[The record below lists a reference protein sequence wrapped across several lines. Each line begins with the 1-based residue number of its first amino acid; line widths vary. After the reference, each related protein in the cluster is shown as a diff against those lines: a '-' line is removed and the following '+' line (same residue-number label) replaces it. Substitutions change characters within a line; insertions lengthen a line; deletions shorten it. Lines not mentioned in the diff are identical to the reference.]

1 MGDRI
6 NQDGMQWLTRSA
18 PMWQRRAFLK
28 AAGAGFAASLLPQ
41 RAMALQRSELVFASA
56 VQTAS
61 GGYGAVLLGERGDLI
76 ANIDLPARG
85 HDITVSREAGRGV
98 VFARQPGTFAV
109 VFDPVGREAP
119 VTLTS
124 IEGRH
129 FFGHG
134 VFSPDGRLLYATES
148 DFEAAQGVVGIY
160 DATDSYRRLGEFP
173 TYGTGPHEM
182 LLMPDGVTFVVANG
196 GIETHPDFGRAELN
210 LDTMDPSIAFI
221 DRRDGRL
228 VGQLRLDAGLHQLSI
243 RHMAVDGRGRV
254 WFGCQYRGAPSD
266 RPQLVGYATM
276 DGDIRLMELPQDT
289 LADLR
294 NYVGSVAASID
305 GTRVAV
311 SSPEGDLLVA
321 IDVEGK
327 RPVLVEELRNGCG
340 LAADGAGFVATS
352 GPGEMIG
359 IAGAERER
367 QQFDFQFDNHML
379 RVG

>member
-1 MGDRI
+1 
-6 NQDGMQWLTRSA
+6 
-18 PMWQRRAFLK
+18 MWQRRAFLK
-28 AAGAGFAASLLPQ
+28 AAGAGFAGGLLPSQ
-41 RAMALQRSELVFASA
+41 VAALERSELVFASS

-76 ANIDLPARG
+76 ASIDLPDRG

-109 VFDPVGREAP
+109 VFDPAGREAP

-124 IEGRH
+124 VEGRH

-148 DFEAAQGVVGIY
+148 DFEAAQGVIGIF
-160 DATDSYRRLGEFP
+160 DAVDGYRRIGEFP

-210 LDTMDPSIAFI
+210 IDTMDPSIVFV

-228 VGQLRLDAGLHQLSI
+228 VGQLRLDAALHQLSI
-243 RHMAVDGRGRV
+243 RHMAIDGRGRV
-254 WFGCQYRGAPSD
+254 WFGCQYKGALAH
-266 RPQLVGYATM
+266 RPQLVGYATL
-276 DGDIRLMELPQDT
+276 DGAIELIELPRGT

-294 NYVGSVAASID
+294 NYVGSVAVSAD
-305 GTRVAV
+305 GATVAV

-321 IDVEGK
+321 IDADGK
-327 RPVLVEELRNGCG
+327 RPVLVETLRNGCG
-340 LAADGAGFVATS
+340 LAADGMGFVATS
-352 GPGEMIG
+352 GEGEMVG
-359 IAGAERER
+359 LNGAERER
-367 QQFDFQFDNHML
+367 QRFEFLFDNHLL
-379 RVG
+379 RVS

>member
-1 MGDRI
+1 
-6 NQDGMQWLTRSA
+6 
-18 PMWQRRAFLK
+18 MWERRAFLQ
-28 AAGAGFAASLLPQ
+28 AAGLGFAASLLPQ
-41 RAMALQRSELVFASA
+41 QLRALERNELVFASS

-76 ANIDLPARG
+76 ASIELPDRG
-85 HDITVSREAGRGV
+85 HDITISREAGRGV

-109 VFDPVGREAP
+109 VFDPTGKQAP

-124 IEGRH
+124 VAGRH
-129 FFGHG
+129 YYGHG

-160 DATDSYRRLGEFP
+160 DASDGYRRIGEFP

-210 LDTMDPSIAFI
+210 IETMDPSVVFI

-243 RHMAVDGRGRV
+243 RHMAIDGRGRV
-254 WFGCQYRGAPSD
+254 WFGCQYKGAPGDS
-266 RPQLVGYATM
+266 PQLVGYATM
-276 DGDIRLMELPQDT
+276 DGAINLIELPPGT

-294 NYVGSVAASID
+294 NYVGSVAASAD
-305 GTRVAV
+305 GTTVAV

-327 RPVLVEELRNGCG
+327 RPVLVETLRNGCG
-340 LAADGAGFVATS
+340 LAADGGGFIATS
-352 GPGEMIG
+352 GEGEMIG
-359 IAGAERER
+359 IAGAVRDR
-367 QQFDFQFDNHML
+367 QSFDFLFDNHML